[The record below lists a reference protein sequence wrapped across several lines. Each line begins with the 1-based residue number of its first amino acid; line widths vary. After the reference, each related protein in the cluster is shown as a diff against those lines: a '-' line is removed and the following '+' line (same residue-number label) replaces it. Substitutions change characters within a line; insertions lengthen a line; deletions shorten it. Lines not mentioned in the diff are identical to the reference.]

1 MNKIYQVYQVSDST
15 GETLDRIFLALK
27 AQFSNFEYKTI
38 HYSFTRTKNQ
48 VDKII
53 SKSTYEKNV
62 IILYTIVD
70 NDLAQYLI
78 AEADKK
84 NIPNFAVLGNLITDF
99 SKLLKQEA
107 SRKPSGQHTLDAEY
121 YKRIEA
127 VQFTIS
133 HDDGKKINDLEKSD
147 VILVGI
153 SRTSK
158 TPTSIYLA
166 NRGYKVSNIPI
177 VPNKNL
183 PNKLLEVSKNTFV
196 VGLICDSNRLMD
208 VRRNRIQSMNEDR
221 PVNYTNETDI
231 LNEIEKSKK
240 LFKNHNWPIIDV
252 TRKSVEETAASIIK
266 TLDIL
271 NSRK

>member
-27 AQFSNFEYKTI
+27 AQFKDFQCKTI
-38 HYSFTRTKNQ
+38 HYAFTRTKNQ
-48 VDKII
+48 IDNII
-53 SKSTYEKNV
+53 SKSKIEENV

-70 NDLAQYLI
+70 SDLAKYMVEQ
-78 AEADKK
+78 AKK
-84 NIPNFAVLGNLITDF
+84 NNIPIFEVLGNLISDF
-99 SKLLKQEA
+99 SKLLSQKA
-107 SRKPSGQHTLDAEY
+107 SQKPSGQHALDEEY

-127 VQFTIS
+127 VQFTMS
-133 HDDGKKINDLEKSD
+133 HDDGKKISDLEKSD
-147 VILVGI
+147 VVLVGI

-166 NRGYKVSNIPI
+166 NRGYKVANIPI
-177 VPNKNL
+177 IPNKNL
-183 PNKLLEVSKNTFV
+183 PKELEKISKKTFI
-196 VGLICDSNRLMD
+196 VGLVCDVNRLMD

-221 PVNYTNETDI
+221 PVNYTKEEEI
-231 LNEIEKSKK
+231 FNEIETSKK
-240 LFKNHNWPIIDV
+240 IFRKNNWPIIDV

-271 NSRK
+271 NSR